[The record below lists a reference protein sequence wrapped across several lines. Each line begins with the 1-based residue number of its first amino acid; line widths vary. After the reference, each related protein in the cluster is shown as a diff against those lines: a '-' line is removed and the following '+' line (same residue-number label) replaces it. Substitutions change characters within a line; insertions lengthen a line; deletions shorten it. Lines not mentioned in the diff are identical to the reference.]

1 MNTFMS
7 KVYQIY
13 SGNNWMTL
21 SLISSYKG
29 TLDQLIAKNH
39 YYLTETLIN
48 SRLNPDLLN
57 FQYTYKEISHWIR
70 IEENPSRWPGHR
82 GHENWDFL
90 TNHSNQ
96 IKLKIG
102 FPFFPFEKSS
112 KKYCCGISVLCIFL
126 SNVLVAEKQFFSLLF
141 LSTQFYPTFFFLDY
155 VFQISIL

>member
-1 MNTFMS
+1 MNTLMS

-70 IEENPSRWPGHR
+70 IEENPSRWPR
-82 GHENWDFL
+82 KLRFSYKSFK
-90 TNHSNQ
+90 SNK
-96 IKLKIG
+96 IKNRVSILSIRKILKKILLWN
-102 FPFFPFEKSS
+102 FCALYLSFECVGGRKT
-112 KKYCCGISVLCIFL
+112 I
-126 SNVLVAEKQFFSLLF
+126 FFSSFFVDPIL
-141 LSTQFYPTFFFLDY
+141 PNFFFLDY